1 MAIHFLFGLSAWRR
15 SWLTVSVALVLVVA
29 ACHAGLGGSDS
40 ASKPGTSSPVS
51 TVPSG
56 AGSDPQV
63 APTQRSRSDADS
75 AAARPEP
82 SGDGAK
88 IRSEPA
94 AAPTRVASPSPDSTA
109 APARREPPTANA
121 PRAAGIDRSFVLEH
135 TPGQCDVYGRRGD
148 EERREYRR
156 MDSAPVWGPDGR
168 WIIFGGGPS
177 GVYGPN
183 LYLVTTDGTQ
193 LRRIVREPEVSY
205 VRDSRYWLE
214 LITSLDLTE
223 DGTRLLYATCKT
235 LIPESAIRGYAGGRD
250 LYEISLVRLD
260 LGTHTRLREGN
271 FPVWSPDGTRIA
283 FVAGRGSGAGRGGLA
298 QSVVYTMAADGSD
311 VQRVWAPRAPLS
323 GSADFPPRWSP
334 DGTRL
339 AFSVSE
345 DDGYAIYTV
354 NADGTGSRRLTDAA
368 SNPSWSPDGARLAF
382 VKEDSQ
388 GAGLY
393 TLAVDGTGPRRIRRD
408 VRFRGRAGGSNVFAR
423 WIPSV
428 AWSPDGFRILYS
440 SACVADL
447 VREQPDRLPG
457 QGYVPPNS
465 SIADPCTGFLGN
477 PKPAAAWSPDGTRFA
492 IYNGAHPRTV
502 RVAGYSGDDVVLGI
516 QGRDWL
522 SRTWVLVRDR
532 DGFTAEHAQ
541 HGPTAPVA
549 TRADCSAGVVASSL
563 AGLIRD
569 CEVLV
574 DLREALLGP
583 TATNWMAQVP
593 VHQWRGVLV
602 ADSPR
607 RVTEIILGS
616 GAIGSFG
623 HRGRLPPGLAELE
636 ELRRLDLSGN
646 RFVGSIPAAWGALQH
661 LQALDLSGNELTGAI
676 PPELGQLA
684 DLEDLR
690 LSGNELTGCIPAD
703 LKSTNHDLGDLGLPR
718 CETAT

>member
-1 MAIHFLFGLSAWRR
+1 
-15 SWLTVSVALVLVVA
+15 
-29 ACHAGLGGSDS
+29 
-40 ASKPGTSSPVS
+40 
-51 TVPSG
+51 
-56 AGSDPQV
+56 
-63 APTQRSRSDADS
+63 
-75 AAARPEP
+75 
-82 SGDGAK
+82 
-88 IRSEPA
+88 
-94 AAPTRVASPSPDSTA
+94 
-109 APARREPPTANA
+109 
-121 PRAAGIDRSFVLEH
+121 
-135 TPGQCDVYGRRGD
+135 
-148 EERREYRR
+148 

-283 FVAGRGSGAGRGGLA
+283 FVAGRGSGAGRGGVA

-311 VQRVWAPRAPLS
+311 VQRVWTPRAPLS

-339 AFSVSE
+339 AFTVA
-345 DDGYAIYTV
+345 DNDGYAVYTV
-354 NADGTGSRRLTDAA
+354 NADGTGMRRLTDAI
-368 SNPSWSPDGARLAF
+368 SNPSWSPDGERVAF
-382 VKEDSQ
+382 LNHDSRH
-388 GAGLY
+388 AALY
-393 TLAVDGTGPRRIRRD
+393 TIGLDGTDARRIRRD
-408 VRFRGRAGGSNVFAR
+408 VEFRGRVDGGSNVFAR
-423 WIPSV
+423 WLPSV

-440 SACVADL
+440 CAEAVCVADL
-447 VREQPDRLPG
+447 AGGQPIRRP
-457 QGYVPPNS
+457 GYVDVPANS
-465 SIADPCTGFLGN
+465 SVADFAAGFRGDSR
-477 PKPAAAWSPDGTRFA
+477 PAPAWSPDGTRVA
-492 IYNGAHPRTV
+492 LYNAAHPHTDTS
-502 RVAGYSGDDVVLGI
+502 GYFGSRNDDVVLSI
-516 QGRDWL
+516 NARDRVWL
-522 SRTWVLVRDR
+522 WVLVRDR

-541 HGPTAPVA
+541 HGPTAPLA
-549 TRADCSAGVVASSL
+549 TRADCGAGVVVPGPEHNAE
-563 AGLIRD
+563 LIRD

-583 TATNWMAQVP
+583 AATNWRAHVP
-593 VHQWRGVLV
+593 VHQWRGVV
-602 ADSPR
+602 VGDSPR
-607 RVTEIILGS
+607 RVTEIVLGS
-616 GAIGSFG
+616 GAVGSFG
-623 HRGRLPPGLAELE
+623 HSGHLPPALAELDQ
-636 ELRRLDLSGN
+636 LRRLNLSGN
-646 RFVGSIPAAWGALQH
+646 RFVGSIPAAWGALPH
-661 LQALDLSGNELTGAI
+661 LRALDLSANELTGAI

-703 LKSTNHDLGDLGLPR
+703 LNSTHHDLSDLGLPR
-718 CETAT
+718 CETAA